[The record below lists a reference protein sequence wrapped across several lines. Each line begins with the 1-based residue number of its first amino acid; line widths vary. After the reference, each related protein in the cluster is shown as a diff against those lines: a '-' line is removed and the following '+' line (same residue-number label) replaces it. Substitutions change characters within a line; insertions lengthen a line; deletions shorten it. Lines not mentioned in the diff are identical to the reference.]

1 MAASDPR
8 DEKNLFGYLARE
20 FDPLGDRP
28 LGEVDSL
35 VLSCLSYFRLPEQ
48 AAAARTPEGMPLVD
62 LYRADWFEAMTR
74 DLWDPE
80 GLVRLLGAVA
90 ASPRLRD
97 LRVCCYVDDFDES
110 AEKQFSACTLRLPS
124 GGAYLSFRG
133 TDNSVV
139 GWKEDFNMAFETGVP
154 SQFAAISYLERVAPL
169 FEGPLYLGGHS
180 KGGNLAVCAT
190 ARCSARVA
198 ARIARSFSHD
208 GPGFTEEALADA
220 GWIDRA
226 HLVSKTVPRSSV
238 IGMLFERQEDYA
250 VVESS
255 TSGLMQHNPFS
266 WVVEGTDFFYAQEI
280 GRGASFVD
288 KTLNE
293 WIASM
298 THEERAGFVD
308 TLFSIIGAGG
318 KDTFGE
324 LSENWQTT
332 VPAMLRELGKL
343 EPGERAKITRAL
355 ALLVRTVMPDFELP
369 QLPEFE
375 MPQFE
380 LPDFAA
386 LEQGR
391 MVPLEERMARLS
403 SPEGGFPA

>member
-1 MAASDPR
+1 MGLTSDR
-8 DEKNLFGYLARE
+8 DKKNLFGYLARE
-20 FDPLGDRP
+20 FETFDERP
-28 LGEVDSL
+28 IGEVDSL
-35 VLSCLSYFRLPEQ
+35 VLSCLSYYRWPGEEV
-48 AAAARTPEGMPLVD
+48 RGPEGLPVRELF
-62 LYRADWFEAMTR
+62 RAESFDAMTQG
-74 DLWDPE
+74 LWDPE
-80 GLVRLLGAVA
+80 GLVHLLASVA
-90 ASPRLRD
+90 ASPRFRD
-97 LRVCCYVDDFDES
+97 VRVCAYADDFDES
-110 AEKQFSACTLRLPS
+110 AEKQFSACTLLLPC

-133 TDNSVV
+133 TDNTVV

-154 SQFAAISYLERVAPL
+154 SQLAAVSYVERVAPL
-169 FEGPLYLGGHS
+169 IEGPLYLGGHS
-180 KGGNLAVCAT
+180 KGGNLAVCAA

-198 ARIARSFSHD
+198 SRIARSFSHD

-266 WVVEGTDFFYAQEI
+266 WVVEGADFSYAQGI

-298 THEERAGFVD
+298 SHKEREGFVD
-308 TLFSIIGAGG
+308 TLFSVINAGG

-324 LSENWQTT
+324 LGESWQTT
-332 VPAMLRELGKL
+332 VPAMLRELGGL
-343 EPGERAKITRAL
+343 EPAARANITRAL
-355 ALLVRTVMPDFELP
+355 ALLVRTLVPDFELP
-369 QLPEFE
+369 QLPDL
-375 MPQFE
+375 PQFE

-386 LEQGR
+386 LERRG
-391 MVPLEERMARLS
+391 AAA
-403 SPEGGFPA
+403 PEQPADADGATRR

>member
-1 MAASDPR
+1 MALSTDR

-20 FDPLGDRP
+20 FRTLAEHP

-35 VLSCLSYFRLPEQ
+35 VLACLSYYRWPGEGVRGREGLPVRELFRAEC
-48 AAAARTPEGMPLVD
+48 
-62 LYRADWFEAMTR
+62 FEDMTR
-74 DLWDPE
+74 GLWDPE
-80 GLVRLLGAVA
+80 GLVHLLAAVA
-90 ASPRLRD
+90 ASPRFRD
-97 LRVCCYVDDFDES
+97 VRVCCYVDDFDES
-110 AEKQFSACTLRLPS
+110 VEKQFSACTLLLPS

-133 TDNSVV
+133 TDNTVV

-154 SQFAAISYLERVAPL
+154 SQFAAVSYLERVAPL
-169 FEGPLYLGGHS
+169 IEGPLYLGGHS

-190 ARCSARVA
+190 ARCSEHAVARVE
-198 ARIARSFSHD
+198 RSFSHD
-208 GPGFTEEALADA
+208 GPGFTEEALSDA
-220 GWIDRA
+220 GWLDRA

-266 WVVEGTDFFYAQEI
+266 WVVEGSDFSYAEEI

-298 THEERAGFVD
+298 SHEERAGFVD
-308 TLFSIIGAGG
+308 TLFSVIGAGG

-324 LSENWQTT
+324 LGENWQTT
-332 VPAMLRELGKL
+332 VPAMLRGLGAL
-343 EPGERAKITRAL
+343 EPEERSNITRAL
-355 ALLVRTVMPDFELP
+355 TLLVRTVMPDIELP
-369 QLPEFE
+369 QLPEI
-375 MPQFE
+375 E

-391 MVPLEERMARLS
+391 MTNLEERMAQLS
-403 SPEGGFPA
+403 NPGAPREG

>member
-1 MAASDPR
+1 MGLANDR

-20 FDPLGDRP
+20 FDSLGDRP

-35 VLSCLSYFRLPEQ
+35 VLSCLSYFRLPEE

-80 GLVRLLGAVA
+80 GLLRLLGAVA

-97 LRVCCYVDDFDES
+97 LRVSDYVDDFDES
-110 AEKQFSACTLRLPS
+110 AEKQFSACTLRLS
-124 GGAYLSFRG
+124 RGAAYVSFRG

-154 SQFAAISYLERVAPL
+154 SQLAAVSYLERVAPTI
-169 FEGPLYLGGHS
+169 EGGIYLGGHS
-180 KGGNLAVCAT
+180 KGGNLAAYAL
-190 ARCSARVA
+190 ARCPADVAGRVVRA
-198 ARIARSFSHD
+198 FSHD
-208 GPGFTEEALADA
+208 GPGFTEEALSDA
-220 GWIDRA
+220 AWLRRA
-226 HLVSKTVPRSSV
+226 HLLSKTVPRSSV

-250 VVESS
+250 VVDSS
-255 TSGLMQHNPFS
+255 TSGLLQHNPFS
-266 WVVEGTDFFYAQEI
+266 WVVEGTDFVYAEGI
-280 GRGASFVD
+280 GRGARFVD
-288 KTLNE
+288 RTLNE

-298 THEERAGFVD
+298 PNEERAALVD
-308 TLFSIIGAGG
+308 TLFSVIGAGG
-318 KDTFGE
+318 KDTFGQ

-332 VPAMLRELGKL
+332 VPAMMRELGNL
-343 EPGERAKITRAL
+343 EPEERAKITRAL

-369 QLPEFE
+369 QLPGFE

-391 MVPLEERMARLS
+391 MAPLEERMARLTN
-403 SPEGGFPA
+403 PEGGSPV